1 MIYGIGIKN
10 DVSTIAAAA
19 EGYWV
24 FLKALPK
31 GEYALNCEGSC
42 ENGRV
47 NLSANYQLK
56 IK

>member
-10 DVSTIAAAA
+10 DVSIAAAA